1 MSDESTPELGPRDDF
16 SVACIVDA
24 PHERVFAA
32 YTDPAAIP
40 HVWAPEGVVIPPESV
55 ELVPEP
61 GGAFNML
68 MMVNDDAYPMTG
80 TFSDIKKPDYVQ
92 FDEPG
97 LGITCTISFNEMA
110 DGRTEVLVEQTNV
123 PEAYRGE
130 MAEMGWESS
139 FNRLKAY
146 LA

>member
-1 MSDESTPELGPRDDF
+1 MTDETPDLGPRADF
-16 SVACIVDA
+16 RVSCIVDA
-24 PHERVFAA
+24 PRERVFAA
-32 YTDPAAIP
+32 YTDPEAIP
-40 HVWAPEGVVIPPESV
+40 HFWAPEGVVIPPETV

-61 GGAFNML
+61 GGAFNMV
-68 MMVNDDAYPMTG
+68 MVVGEDEYPMSG
-80 TFSDIKKPDYVQ
+80 SFSDLKAPEYVQ
-92 FDEPG
+92 FVEPG

-110 DGRTEVLVEQTNV
+110 DGRTEVDVLQTDV